1 MRRMAA
7 KRRFAVGANIRVK
20 MPGLN
25 GVVIQV
31 DDEPTVLAE
40 YWHTIKLER
49 GAVREPGSNLELI
62 PTPQSNEMRSVV
74 AQNFHFHGDNS
85 RFNVNSTDNSINV
98 ASGSVFAQ
106 LRETVASIDD
116 EAERDNILARIED
129 LENSEGSGS
138 FLQAYQNFMASAAAH
153 MTVFAPLL
161 PLLTKMLS

>member
-1 MRRMAA
+1 MAA

>member
-49 GAVREPGSNLELI
+49 GEVREPGSNLELI

-106 LRETVASIDD
+106 LRETAASIDD